1 MNSDQGSRQALQKSL
16 TQLRNEASRL
26 EFRDSTSRQ
35 KLEQLI
41 ADVELHLDSGNNRA
55 QLDDLL
61 LGAPKTIAQF
71 EIEHPTLSAS
81 LSRIIS
87 ALSSMG
93 I

>member
-16 TQLRNEASRL
+16 MQLRAEIGRL
-26 EFRDSTSRQ
+26 EFRDGNSKQR
-35 KLEQLI
+35 LEQLI
-41 ADVELHLDSGNNRA
+41 AGIELHLDSGKDRS
-55 QLDDLL
+55 QMDDLL

-81 LSRIIS
+81 LSQIIS